1 MARTRA
7 LTWGVV
13 AAASLAAGI
22 AARSLYESRSTPD
35 VPYETVGTLDGVE
48 LRRYPTAVVAE
59 TVAPSDTQAFRRLF
73 RYIDGNNRSDA
84 ELSMTS
90 PVATEDAARTAR
102 APDGDDSDDGESD
115 ADDAGE
121 NVPMTAPVET
131 TRDADGVRMAFY
143 LPESYDFES
152 APRPS
157 DPNVR
162 LVELPARTLAVKRF
176 SWWATDRRVERQ
188 TDELLSTLR
197 RDDAEVSVAGD
208 PFLLRYDAP
217 ATPPFLRRNEVAVEV
232 RRVASRPR

>member
-1 MARTRA
+1 MVRTRA
-7 LTWGVV
+7 LKWGVV
-13 AAASLAAGI
+13 AAASLGVGI

-59 TVAPSDTQAFRRLF
+59 TVAPSGNKAFRRLF
-73 RYIDGNNRSDA
+73 RYIAGNNGSDA

-90 PVATEDAARTAR
+90 PVATGDAARTAR
-102 APDGDDSDDGESD
+102 APDGDDGESG

-121 NVPMTAPVET
+121 TLPMTAPVET

-143 LPESYDFES
+143 LPESYDYES

-197 RDDAEVSVAGD
+197 GDDAEVSVVGD

-232 RRVASRPR
+232 RRVASRSR